1 MTWFF
6 DTHIHLSDPLYTPYI
21 KSILSSMTRLHIK
34 ACCVSTDLTTSEATV
49 RLAEKNNNIISFV
62 GIHPEFTNVE
72 LEDIKEFV
80 LNHIKEIHGIG
91 EIGLDGTFKGGVTKE
106 QKNLFTKQLEMAE
119 KSNLPVSIHSR
130 KALDEVVDILKSY
143 NTRKTLIHWFDGN
156 SKQLRVIMDMGCFV
170 SFGPVMIYANDK
182 QTLLAKSNEEQ
193 VLVETD
199 GPVRFSRCF
208 EGKVA
213 DITFIP
219 SVIHC
224 ASKILKKNFE
234 DMTLLLEKNSKT
246 YLDINNI

>member
-1 MTWFF
+1 MVWCF
-6 DTHIHLSDPLYTPYI
+6 DAHIHLSDPIYTPYI
-21 KSILSSMTRLHIK
+21 KSILSSMARLYIK
-34 ACCVSTDLTTSEATV
+34 ACCVSVDLSTSEATIH
-49 RLAEKNNNIISFV
+49 LAKNNNIISFV
-62 GIHPEFTNVE
+62 GIHPEFTDVE
-72 LEDIKEFV
+72 SGDIEEFV
-80 LNHIKEIHGIG
+80 SNHIKEIQGIG
-91 EIGLDGTFKGGVTKE
+91 EIGLDGTIKGGVTKE
-106 QKNLFTKQLEMAE
+106 QKRLFTKQLEIAE

-143 NTRKTLIHWFDGN
+143 NTRKALIHWFDGN

-193 VLVETD
+193 VLMETD

-208 EGKVA
+208 EGKMA

-224 ASKILKKNFE
+224 AAKILKKSFE
-234 DMTLLLEKNSKT
+234 DMSLQLEKNSKT